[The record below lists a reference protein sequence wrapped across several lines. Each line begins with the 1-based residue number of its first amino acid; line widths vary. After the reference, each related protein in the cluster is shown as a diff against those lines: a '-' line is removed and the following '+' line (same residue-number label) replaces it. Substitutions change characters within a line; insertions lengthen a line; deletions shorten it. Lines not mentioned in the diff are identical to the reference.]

1 MSGAE
6 PQLPLEST
14 GRPKSGDR
22 KPGARLLAL
31 GWPLVI
37 SFWLRQAFSWID
49 RIYAASLEGQV
60 DAAQAAISLAIPFE
74 FLMIALWVGSSNAL
88 TSLLSEAMGAGDDD
102 RVEDLLRT
110 MRRIVLVLGGS
121 FLGLAACI
129 WFFYDRFGLDPD
141 VASAFRVYATVLIG
155 GSAFT
160 AFWSILP
167 DSIVKAHQDT
177 KATMWA
183 GIASSVVNVA
193 LNTLFVFVFH
203 WGLFGIGLST
213 ALGRVAGFFY
223 AQYRATAHEHQRRA
237 ASRTPSRVRSWA
249 PAVGALLA
257 IAVPSGLTYVL
268 MATEGFLL
276 NGILASGADSKARLA
291 GFGIF
296 DSTLRFLAMPPI
308 ALGVAL
314 LPLAGRLRGE
324 GRLDELAAEVRA
336 GARWVLGYALLFVA
350 PLWLLFAGPL
360 ADALLSEPAAREQAR
375 LGLRWLV
382 PGVLAVGMVFFLR
395 PLFDA
400 LGVATR
406 GLLMSAIRSLGL
418 IVPGGFL
425 GERLGL
431 LTGLAPAE
439 GFYAGL
445 VLGMLAGATAFGLA
459 ARTRLKSGL
468 G

>member
-1 MSGAE
+1 MSRTEA
-6 PQLPLEST
+6 QLS
-14 GRPKSGDR
+14 SGSAGSPNSGGR

-49 RIYAASLEGQV
+49 RIYAASLDGQV
-60 DAAQAAISLAIPFE
+60 DAAQAAISLAVPLE

-88 TSLLSEAMGAGDDD
+88 TSLLSEAMGAGDDE

-110 MRRIVLVLGGS
+110 MRRIVLALGVS
-121 FLGLAACI
+121 FLGLATCI
-129 WFFYDRFGLDPD
+129 WFFYDRFGLDAQ

-167 DSIVKAHQDT
+167 DSLVKAHQDT
-177 KATMWA
+177 KTTMWA

-193 LNTLFVFVFH
+193 LNTVFVFVFH

-213 ALGRVAGFFY
+213 ALGRLAGFFY
-223 AQYRATAHEHQRRA
+223 AQYRAAAHEHGRRA
-237 ASRTPSRVRSWA
+237 ASRAPSVGRRWA
-249 PAVGALLA
+249 PALGALLA
-257 IAVPSGLTYVL
+257 IAIPSSLTYVL
-268 MATEGFLL
+268 MATEGFLI

-308 ALGVAL
+308 AIGVAL

-324 GRLDELAAEVRA
+324 GRLDELSAEVRA
-336 GARWVLGYALLFVA
+336 GVGWVLGYSLLFVA
-350 PLWLLFAGPL
+350 PLGLLFAGSL
-360 ADALLSEPAAREQAR
+360 ADALLSEPAAREHAR
-375 LGLRWLV
+375 LGMRWLV
-382 PGVLAVGMVFFLR
+382 PGVFSVGLVFFLR

-400 LGVATR
+400 LGAATR
-406 GLLMSAIRSLGL
+406 GLLMSAIRSLGF

-425 GERLGL
+425 GERLAQAL
-431 LTGLAPAE
+431 GLAPAE
-439 GFYAGL
+439 GFYSGL
-445 VLGMLAGATAFGLA
+445 VLGMLAGAVAFGLA
-459 ARTRLKSGL
+459 ARGKLNSASG
-468 G
+468 